1 MKNKEDVKMSNLN
14 VPNTIYQQLGGN
26 RFVAMTGAKYF
37 VGDKNSLRF
46 KIGRNKSKTNTVEIT
61 LRGDDTYDMTFK
73 RVTMPRIS
81 LKTGKNIE
89 GKNETIQ
96 EFHGVFFDQL
106 QELFT
111 EVTGLY
117 THL

>member
-1 MKNKEDVKMSNLN
+1 MSNMD
-14 VPNTIYQQLGGN
+14 VAKTIYQQLGGG
-26 RFVAMTGAKYF
+26 RFVAMTGAKMF

-46 KIGRNKSKTNTVEIT
+46 RIGRNKSKTNTVEIE

-73 RVTMPRIS
+73 RVTMSRIS
-81 LKTGKNIE
+81 LKTGKYIE
-89 GKNETIQ
+89 GKDEVIRK
-96 EFHGVFFDQL
+96 FSGIFFDQL

-111 EVTGLY
+111 EVTGMY

>member
-1 MKNKEDVKMSNLN
+1 MSNLE
-14 VPNTIYQQLGGN
+14 VANTIYQQLGGG

-61 LRGDDTYDMTFK
+61 LRGDDTYNMTFK
-73 RVTMPRIS
+73 HVTMSRIS
-81 LKTGKNIE
+81 LKTGKYIE
-89 GKNETIQ
+89 GKDDIIR
-96 EFHGVFFDQL
+96 EFSGVYFDQL
-106 QELFT
+106 QKLFT
-111 EVTGLY
+111 EVTGMY

>member
-1 MKNKEDVKMSNLN
+1 MNNLDVAK
-14 VPNTIYQQLGGN
+14 TIYQQLGGG
-26 RFVAMTGAKYF
+26 RFVAMTGAKMF

-46 KIGRNKSKTNTVEIT
+46 RIGKNMSKANTIT
-61 LRGDDTYDMTFK
+61 IELRGDDTYDMTFQ

-81 LKTGKNIE
+81 LKTGKYIE
-89 GKNETIQ
+89 GKEDVIKK
-96 EFHGVFFDQL
+96 FSGIFFDQL

>member
-1 MKNKEDVKMSNLN
+1 MSNLN

-26 RFVAMTGAKYF
+26 RFVVMTGAKYF

-73 RVTMPRIS
+73 WVTMPRIS
-81 LKTGKNIE
+81 LKTGEYIE
-89 GKNETIQ
+89 GKDELIR
-96 EFHGVFFDQL
+96 EFNGIFFFQL